1 MNSKIITYRLFN
13 VDDSIVSYEKGY
25 IPTKVNLQVDYFFG
39 QKIIDKIEQL
49 AHPAPRIQYVVT
61 LKGKLRFT
69 VTNGDSFIIEPG
81 VILLAEDLEGLGHTW
96 KLIEGDAWER
106 LYLVPKEEEAV
117 VFMKEKE

>member
-1 MNSKIITYRLFN
+1 MDSKIITYRLYN
-13 VDDSIVSYEKGY
+13 ANDSIVCYEKGY
-25 IPTKVNLQVDYFFG
+25 IPTKVNLQLDYFFG

-81 VILLAEDLEGLGHTW
+81 VILLAEDIEGVGHTW
-96 KLIEGDAWER
+96 ELIEGDVWER
-106 LYLVPKEEEAV
+106 LYLVPKEETV